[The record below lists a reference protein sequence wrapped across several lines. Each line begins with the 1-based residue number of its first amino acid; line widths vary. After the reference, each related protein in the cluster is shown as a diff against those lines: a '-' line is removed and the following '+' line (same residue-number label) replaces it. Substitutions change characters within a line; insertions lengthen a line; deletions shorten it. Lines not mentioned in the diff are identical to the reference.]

1 MIYKIGKVSDLA
13 KIPIE
18 DYAKGYLY
26 YYANLLSTEYGEN
39 RNVDL
44 DVGGYILY
52 ATSGTTVKEIKA
64 CFDTT
69 QNTAEYVDSN
79 GVFCS
84 AVYITGNDYGVAVVA
99 PCDTMK
105 EINNKGDKI

>member
-1 MIYKIGKVSDLA
+1 MVYKIGKVSDLA
-13 KIPIE
+13 RIAIE
-18 DYAKGYLY
+18 DEAKEYLY

-39 RNVDL
+39 RNVDI

-52 ATSGTTVKEIKA
+52 APSGTTAEEIKA
-64 CFDTT
+64 YFDTT

-84 AVYITGNDYGVAVVA
+84 AVYITGDDYGVVVVA

-105 EINNKGDKI
+105 EINNKKEI